1 MSKFLNYSV
10 ASICC
15 FHCQILGWSN
25 VAIASRFQ
33 RFWFATFFK
42 FFEPLKLKINQMVNS
57 LFQGCLNP
65 VKVIIPEG
73 SILDPSE
80 VAAVVGGNVLT
91 SQRIVDV
98 ILLAFQAC
106 AASQGC
112 CNNITFGDENF
123 GLVTDFLATKN
134 IATIWL
140 RWIGLDYCFWVF
152 LHPIVFFSF

>member
-1 MSKFLNYSV
+1 
-10 ASICC
+10 
-15 FHCQILGWSN
+15 
-25 VAIASRFQ
+25 
-33 RFWFATFFK
+33 
-42 FFEPLKLKINQMVNS
+42 MVNS

-140 RWIGLDYCFWVF
+140 R
-152 LHPIVFFSF
+152 